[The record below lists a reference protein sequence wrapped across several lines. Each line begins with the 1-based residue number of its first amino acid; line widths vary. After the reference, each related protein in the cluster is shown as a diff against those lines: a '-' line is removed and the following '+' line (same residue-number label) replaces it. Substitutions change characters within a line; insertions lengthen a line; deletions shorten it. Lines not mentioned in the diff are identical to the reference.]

1 MGWRLSIT
9 EHPRKSGVLIYDLRE
24 DGRQATPSPASRAR
38 LTRLLTADGFAGRLI
53 EPVGRPAFFCLRATS
68 SPRSRKA
75 LQGALRSTFPQA
87 DLTDQPLDSIVWGVR
102 STLMSTLRNRHEP
115 TPSSRQS
122 IITDQQP
129 GRRGDTGSANRAD
142 GEFVDA
148 GPGDGA
154 GGNLSGLGDSAS
166 SGDLSDDSFLQNDP
180 IGDPYGNDD
189 LFVPR
194 DDDLSWETFRPA
206 DRAEGNIRVL
216 GLLSDLR
223 ASGRPPLP
231 DERRV
236 LSRYVGWGAL
246 PEALDRSYGAGQSW
260 RSRSRQALESYLTDR
275 AAMLPGSL
283 TPTQA
288 ELMLHHSILNAHYTS
303 PAVVR
308 ALWGSAVQAGF
319 AGGRVLEPSA
329 GAGIFL
335 GLMPEDLRRR
345 SQVTAV
351 EIEPIA
357 ADVLRALYPEAQVRE
372 GGFQDQRFPT
382 GYFDCVI
389 TNVPFAN
396 TPVYDAGSNQHYH
409 SLHDYFIQRSLTL
422 LRPGGIG
429 VFLTSAFTLDKINPA
444 TRDEMGRHAKLL
456 GAVRLPYDS
465 QEAQAGSRVVE
476 DALVFRALFPGE
488 APDTSFRESRR
499 VAIAPTVETQDLI
512 PDNTTNVD
520 PAEQSGAVNTLFW
533 DHPERVLG
541 RWEITQKWGM
551 TLTVAP
557 RLSPVPL
564 ADRIASGLQDQIAH
578 SLQESGPSVR
588 PSEDDQDLVD
598 GPTLLRPATAEW
610 GPGSLALHEDDQGRP
625 AIIELVDLA
634 PLSSADSQT
643 SVWTYRVVAPADS
656 ASGQSLMQIIALRD
670 ALQSVFRTDA
680 EADRTIL
687 NALYDAFVADRGF
700 LSAPKNRRLFQTD
713 PYAGRLLAL
722 EQKDKETGAVIKAD
736 VFTRSLH
743 AGHALPRPGTV
754 TDLAAA
760 LMIGYAQ
767 YGDFRPEALTLIG
780 DLLTPALRGDP
791 DEPVSQLLIQEGLV
805 FRDPATEQLVL
816 ADTYLSGFL
825 LDKIEAARLAAR
837 QDPQY
842 VHNVRAL
849 EAVLPPQ
856 VTSGDILVDMG
867 ASWIPPDVIGTFIAQ
882 LQNRPYVPS
891 DPFAVYHPALGWQL
905 TDAGTRA
912 VGALKIGT
920 ERMKPVAIFTAL
932 LDRKPLLVYDV
943 DEDGARIL
951 NRAESQAAQAAGDDL
966 KARFRTFL
974 WEDENRARRL
984 CDLYNRQFNGYR
996 PPTYRGETLP
1006 DPPGLSPSLALYPTQ
1021 KNMILRGIC
1030 EKGGIC
1036 AHDVGMGKTLTQIIL
1051 AHEMVRL
1058 GIARHPLIVVKKS
1071 TLEQFAQAAQS
1082 AFPGNRYLVMTN
1094 ADLAKDQ
1101 RARFLGR
1108 ALTQRFDAIILT
1120 QETFRLL
1127 SVTAHIQKAVLMEQI
1142 MTLQDSLEFMKNH
1155 NTGRGLTRK
1164 QIAKRL
1170 AHLKDKLESV
1180 QKGMTEAVTLDG
1192 DLRIDALFVDEAH
1205 LYKNDGA
1212 VRSLDLQMKVAA
1224 IRAVRHDPHGIF
1236 LATATP
1242 VSNSLDEIHRMLS
1255 YPSQDLLRRV
1265 HIGSLGAFR
1274 STFIDTNL
1282 HWEPHHAGAGWAL
1295 KARDSLIN
1303 VPEIM
1308 RILLTVMDRRTVA
1321 TDAPGIIKVPEK
1333 ILKVIEVPMTETQQ
1347 AIMEDIADR
1356 AVNRKGERKGNGKDK
1371 NHIFSLMDRAAKC
1384 SCDVRLLDRNDIQG
1398 FIQHSDDIP
1407 ASSKLPA
1414 VAQNIKDVYDRTQT
1428 DLGTQ
1433 MVFLDMGV
1441 PGGSQIDL
1449 YQILIQQI
1457 VALGIPEHEIKAIHE
1472 AATDV
1477 ARARFLEDI
1486 NNGKIRVALGSTGKM
1501 AEGVNAQE
1509 RLAAVHI
1516 VNPPWRPDI
1525 VDQIIGRM
1533 IRQGNRNEQGQVFF
1547 YAAVSESGA
1556 VSPDAF
1562 RYHLLQWK
1570 SDAFRTILSGTYT
1583 KRVYDP
1589 STTMSFGE
1597 IAATASGNPL
1607 VMEKFQRDAAV
1618 ATAEAHTRFLFNERQ
1633 RLRSAVSL
1641 AEFQEQTEQNYI
1653 TFYEALPVLDG
1664 PEIWFACDAD
1674 GQPDQEIGERQDI
1687 LDWLRTR
1694 ETINNTIVLCRN
1706 IPVTIQVQDQ
1716 QTRLAIRLPQS
1727 VVNPDETRSMIS
1739 VVRFSS
1745 VDALV
1750 KKLSADRRTAI
1761 INEHRS
1767 HQESAKKT
1775 RLAKIAEI
1783 RIITQDQ
1790 IPQAEAAEEAARAAL
1805 VEIEQ
1810 RLLDQQKAKMEARQ
1824 ARKAAL
1830 TPSDTKDIRDDEGD
1844 GQRMAI

>member
-1 MGWRLSIT
+1 M
-9 EHPRKSGVLIYDLRE
+9 D
-24 DGRQATPSPASRAR
+24 AR
-38 LTRLLTADGFAGRLI
+38 
-53 EPVGRPAFFCLRATS
+53 
-68 SPRSRKA
+68 
-75 LQGALRSTFPQA
+75 
-87 DLTDQPLDSIVWGVR
+87 
-102 STLMSTLRNRHEP
+102 
-115 TPSSRQS
+115 
-122 IITDQQP
+122 
-129 GRRGDTGSANRAD
+129 
-142 GEFVDA
+142 
-148 GPGDGA
+148 PGDGLA
-154 GGNLSGLGDSAS
+154 GDRPGLEDDTSGED
-166 SGDLSDDSFLQNDP
+166 DLRGFSPQEGFVPAADEDQ
-180 IGDPYGNDD
+180 D
-189 LFVPR
+189 LFVPQEA
-194 DDDLSWETFRPA
+194 DLSWETFRPSE
-206 DRAEGNIRVL
+206 RSEGNIQAL
-216 GLLSDLR
+216 ALLSDLR
-223 ASGRPPLP
+223 ASGRPPTP
-231 DERRV
+231 DEQRV

-246 PEALDRSYGAGQSW
+246 PEAFDTAYGFGQSW
-260 RSRSRQALESYLTDR
+260 RAKSRKALEAYLTER
-275 AAMLPGSL
+275 AATLPGSL
-283 TPTQA
+283 TPSQA
-288 ELMLHHSILNAHYTS
+288 ELMLHHSILNAHYTA

-308 ALWGSAVQAGF
+308 ALWEAAVQAGF

-345 SQVTAV
+345 SRVTAV

-357 ADVLRALYPEAQVRE
+357 ADILRALYPEVQVRE
-372 GGFQDQRFPT
+372 GAFQDQRFPK

-396 TPVYDAGSNQHYH
+396 TPVYDAESNRHHH

-422 LRPGGIG
+422 LRPGGVG
-429 VFLTSAFTLDKINPA
+429 VFLTSAFTLDKVNSA
-444 TRDEMGRHAKLL
+444 TRDEMGRHAQLL
-456 GAVRLPYDS
+456 GVVRLPHDS
-465 QEAQAGSRVVE
+465 QEAQAGSQVVE
-476 DALVFRALFPGE
+476 DVLVFRALFPGE

-499 VAIAPTVETQDLI
+499 VAIASTVETQDLI
-512 PDNTTNVD
+512 PDKAANVD
-520 PAEQSGAVNTLFW
+520 PAEQSGAVNTVFW

-541 RWEITQKWGM
+541 RWEITRKWGM

-557 RLSPVPL
+557 RMSPVPL
-564 ADRIASGLQDQIAH
+564 ADRIASGLQDQIRQHQRAPENVPPVPENDE
-578 SLQESGPSVR
+578 SLA
-588 PSEDDQDLVD
+588 DA
-598 GPTLLRPATAEW
+598 PTLARPANQEW
-610 GPGSLALHEDDQGRP
+610 GPGSLVLHEDEHGTP

-634 PLSSADSQT
+634 PLSSPNART
-643 SVWTYRVVAPADS
+643 SVWTYRVVTPADS
-656 ASGQSLMQIIALRD
+656 ASGAVLQHLIALRD
-670 ALQSVFRTDA
+670 ALQAVFRTDA
-680 EADRTIL
+680 EADRATL
-687 NALYDAFVADRGF
+687 NTLYEAFVARRGL
-700 LSAPKNRRLFQTD
+700 LSAPKNRRLFQAD

-722 EQKDKETGAVIKAD
+722 ESQDPETGAVVKAE

-743 AGHALPRPGTV
+743 AGRALPRPGTV
-754 TDLAAA
+754 SDLATA

-767 YGDFRPEALTLIG
+767 YGDFRPEALFLIG

-805 FRDPATEQLVL
+805 FRDPTTEQLVL

-842 VHNVRAL
+842 IHNVRAL

-856 VTSGDILVDMG
+856 VTAGDILADIG
-867 ASWIPPDVIGTFIAQ
+867 ASWIPPDVVGAFIAT
-882 LQNRPYVPS
+882 LQDRPYVPA
-891 DPFAVYHPALGWQL
+891 DPFAVYHPVVGWQL
-905 TDAGTRA
+905 TDAGVRA
-912 VGALKIGT
+912 VQTLKIGT
-920 ERMKPVAIFTAL
+920 ERMKPEALFTAL
-932 LDRKPLLVYDV
+932 LSRKPLTVYDTQR
-943 DEDGARIL
+943 DGTRIL
-951 NRAESQAAQAAGDDL
+951 NRAESQAAQASGDDV
-966 KARFRTFL
+966 KARFRAFL
-974 WEDENRARRL
+974 WEDEDRARRL
-984 CDLYNRQFNGYR
+984 CDLYNRQFNSYR
-996 PPTYRGETLP
+996 PPTYRGEAFP
-1006 DPPGLSPSLALYPTQ
+1006 NPPGLSPSLALYPTQ
-1021 KNMILRGIC
+1021 KNMIVRGIC

-1051 AHEMVRL
+1051 AHELVRL
-1058 GIARHPLIVVKKS
+1058 NVARHPLIVVKKS
-1071 TLEQFAQAAQS
+1071 TLHQFAQTAQS
-1082 AFPGNRYLVMTN
+1082 AFPGNRYLVMTH

-1108 ALTQRFDAIILT
+1108 ALTQRFDAIIMT
-1120 QETFRLL
+1120 HETFRLL
-1127 SVTAHIQKAVLMEQI
+1127 SVTPAIQKQVLTEEI
-1142 MTLQDSLEFMKNH
+1142 LALQDSLEFMKNH
-1155 NTGRGLTRK
+1155 RTGRKLTRK

-1170 AHLKDKLESV
+1170 GHLKDQLETV

-1205 LYKNDGA
+1205 LYKNVGSA
-1212 VRSLDLQMKVAA
+1212 RSLDLQMKVAA
-1224 IRAVRHDPHGIF
+1224 IRAVRHDPHGVF
-1236 LATATP
+1236 LSTATP
-1242 VSNSLDEIHRMLS
+1242 VSNSLNEIHRMLS
-1255 YPSQDLLRRV
+1255 YTSQDLLRRM
-1265 HIGSLGAFR
+1265 HIGGIEAFR
-1274 STFIDTNL
+1274 STFVDTSL

-1295 KARDSLIN
+1295 KERDSLIN

-1321 TDAPGIIKVPEK
+1321 TDASGIIQVPDKV
-1333 ILKVIEVPMTETQQ
+1333 LKTVEVPMTETQQ

-1356 AVNRKGERKGNGKDK
+1356 AVNRKSERKGKD
-1371 NHIFSLMDRAAKC
+1371 HVFSLMDRAAKC
-1384 SCDVRLLDRNDIQG
+1384 SCDIRLLEVGDIQG
-1398 FIQHSDDIP
+1398 FVQHSDDIP
-1407 ASSKLPA
+1407 VSSKLPA
-1414 VAQNIKDVYDRTQT
+1414 LAHNIKALYDQTQT
-1428 DLGTQ
+1428 DRGTQ

-1449 YQILIQQI
+1449 YQLLIQQL

-1472 AATDV
+1472 AATDA

-1509 RLAAVHI
+1509 RLVAVHI

-1533 IRQGNRNEQGQVFF
+1533 IRQGNRNKQGQVFF

-1607 VMEKFQRDAAV
+1607 VMEKFRQDAAV

-1641 AEFQEQTEQNYI
+1641 AEFQEQIEQNYI
-1653 TFYEALPVLDG
+1653 TFYETLPVLEG
-1664 PEIWFACDAD
+1664 PEVWFACDAA

-1694 ETINNTIVLCRN
+1694 EAINNTIVLCRN

-1716 QTRLAIRLPQS
+1716 QTRLAIRLPQA
-1727 VVNPDETRSMIS
+1727 VVNPDDSRSMIS

-1750 KKLSADRRTAI
+1750 KKLSSDRRATLIAD
-1761 INEHRS
+1761 HRS
-1767 HQESAKKT
+1767 HQESARKG
-1775 RLAKIAEI
+1775 RLVRLEEI
-1783 RIITQDQ
+1783 RAITQDQ
-1790 IPQAEAAEEAARAAL
+1790 IPQAEAAEEAARVALAA
-1805 VEIEQ
+1805 IEQ
-1810 RLLDQQKAKMEARQ
+1810 RLLDQQKAKMEARA

-1830 TPSDTKDIRDDEGD
+1830 TPSDTKDIRDDDEGD
-1844 GQRMAI
+1844 GERVAI